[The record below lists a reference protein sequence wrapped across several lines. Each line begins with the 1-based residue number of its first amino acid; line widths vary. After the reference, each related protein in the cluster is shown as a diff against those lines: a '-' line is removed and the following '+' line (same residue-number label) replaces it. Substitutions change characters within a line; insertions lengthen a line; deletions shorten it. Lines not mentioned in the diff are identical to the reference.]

1 MKIYS
6 WNVNS
11 LRSYEDKYLQ
21 FLKDYQPDIVGIQ
34 ELRATEDQLSFF
46 LKFVDGYS
54 TLFNDSGRPGYAGTA
69 MYYKNTLDVK
79 EITNKVG
86 NEILETE
93 GRVIKIKVRDITIF
107 NFYTPNG
114 NSSESRLKFKLQYYD
129 EILKLVKPMIENGE
143 KVIVG
148 GDLNVGHTHDDM
160 YLKDCKMSGFLPEE
174 RRWFDD
180 MLDIGMVD
188 SFRMFQK
195 GSGYY
200 SWWHMRDPKR
210 EKNNGWRFDYFLVS
224 KNIEKDIKGAGI
236 LKEVYGSDHCPI
248 WVEVGNE

>member
-11 LRSYEDKYLQ
+11 LRSYEDRYLQ

-46 LKFVDGYS
+46 LRFVEGYS

-69 MYYKNTLDVK
+69 MYYKNNLDVK
-79 EITNKVG
+79 DISKRTG
-86 NEILETE
+86 NDILDIE
-93 GRVIKIKVRDITIF
+93 GRVIKIVVGDITIF

-114 NSSESRLKFKLQYYD
+114 NSSEERLKFKLQYYD
-129 EILKLVKPMIENGE
+129 EILKLVKHMIESGQ

-148 GDLNVGHTHDDM
+148 GDLNVGHTHDDL
-160 YLKDCKMSGFLPEE
+160 YLKDCKSSGFLPEE
-174 RRWFDD
+174 RKWFDD
-180 MLDIGMVD
+180 MLDIGFVD

-200 SWWHMRDPKR
+200 TWWHMRDPKR

-224 KNIEKDIKGAGI
+224 NSLKARVKGAGI
-236 LKEVYGSDHCPI
+236 CKNVYGSDHCPI
-248 WVEVGNE
+248 WVEVE

>member
-11 LRSYEDKYLQ
+11 LRSYEDRYLQ

-46 LKFVDGYS
+46 LRFVEGYS

-69 MYYKNTLDVK
+69 MYYKNNLDVK
-79 EITNKVG
+79 DISKRTG
-86 NEILETE
+86 NDILDIE
-93 GRVIKIKVRDITIF
+93 GRVIKIVVGDITIF

-114 NSSESRLKFKLQYYD
+114 NSSEERLKFKLQYYD
-129 EILKLVKPMIENGE
+129 EILKLVKHMIESGQ

-148 GDLNVGHTHDDM
+148 GDLNVGHTHDDL
-160 YLKDCKMSGFLPEE
+160 YLKDCKSSGFLPEE
-174 RRWFDD
+174 RKWFDD
-180 MLDIGMVD
+180 MLDIGFVD

-195 GSGYY
+195 GGGYY
-200 SWWHMRDPKR
+200 TWWHMRDPKR
-210 EKNNGWRFDYFLVS
+210 EKNNGWRFDYFLIS
-224 KNIEKDIKGAGI
+224 KNLEKNIKSAGI
-236 LKEVYGSDHCPI
+236 LKDVYGSDHCPI
-248 WVEVGNE
+248 WVEIDS

>member
-21 FLKDYQPDIVGIQ
+21 FLKEYQPDIVAIQ

-69 MYYKNTLDVK
+69 MYYKNNLGVK
-79 EITNKVG
+79 EISKRTENKV
-86 NEILETE
+86 LDVE
-93 GRVIKIKVRDITIF
+93 GRVIYMKVNDIHLF

-114 NSSESRLKFKLQYYD
+114 SASEERLKFKLKYYN
-129 EILKLVKPMIENGE
+129 EILNLTKDLINKGE
-143 KVIVG
+143 KVIIG
-148 GDLNVGHTHDDM
+148 GDLNVGHTHEDM
-160 YLKDCKMSGFLPEE
+160 YLKNCKTSGFLPEE
-174 RRWFDD
+174 RKWFDD
-180 MLDIGMVD
+180 MLNIGMLD

-195 GSGYY
+195 DGGYY
-200 SWWHMRDPKR
+200 TWWHMRDPKR
-210 EKNNGWRFDYFLVS
+210 EKNNGWRFDYFLIS
-224 KNIEKDIKGAGI
+224 KNLKDRVKGAGI
-236 LKEVYGSDHCPI
+236 CKDVYGSDHCPI
-248 WVEVGNE
+248 WVEVD

>member
-11 LRSYEDKYLQ
+11 LRSYEDRYLQ

-46 LKFVDGYS
+46 LRFVEGYS

-69 MYYKNTLDVK
+69 MYYKNNLDVK
-79 EITNKVG
+79 DISKRTG
-86 NEILETE
+86 NDILDIE
-93 GRVIKIKVRDITIF
+93 GRVIKIVVGDITIL

-114 NSSESRLKFKLQYYD
+114 NSSEERLKFKLQYYD
-129 EILKLVKPMIENGE
+129 EILKLVKPMIEKGE

-148 GDLNVGHTHDDM
+148 GDLNVGHTHDDL
-160 YLKDCKMSGFLPEE
+160 YLKDCKSSGFLPEE
-174 RRWFDD
+174 RKWFDD
-180 MLDIGMVD
+180 MLDIGFVD

-200 SWWHMRDPKR
+200 TWWHMRDPKR

-224 KNIEKDIKGAGI
+224 NSLKARVKGAGI
-236 LKEVYGSDHCPI
+236 CKNVYGSDHCPI
-248 WVEVGNE
+248 WVEVE